1 MTGIRLRPVGLA
13 GALLLSGLPAAAVSQ
28 TTPPPRWTPSAP
40 DNAQLL
46 ANFSYGT
53 VEPVLTAIGA
63 RFQRSGSPARPALLV
78 TFPNNR
84 RASLILSSCD
94 AAGNCKALSIQ
105 SFWTRIAN
113 SPPEKTAQAIASFNQ
128 RYSFGK
134 AFVAADGRPA
144 LQRYLIADYGF
155 VRGNLAV
162 NLLVFASQAEQFA
175 TQVLKPLEA
184 APR

>member
-1 MTGIRLRPVGLA
+1 MRLVMIGFAGLA
-13 GALLLSGLPAAAVSQ
+13 ALSMTPSALTAQAA
-28 TTPPPRWTPSAP
+28 PPPRWAPNAP

-46 ANFSYGT
+46 ANFSYAT

-63 RFQRSGSPARPALLV
+63 RFQRSGQAARPALLV

-84 RASLILSSCD
+84 RATLILSSCD
-94 AAGNCKALSIQ
+94 AAGACKALSIQ

-113 SPPEKTAQAIASFNQ
+113 APPEKTAQAIASFNQ

-144 LQRYLIADYGF
+144 LQRYLTADYGF

-162 NLLVFASQAEQFA
+162 NLLVFANQADQFA
-175 TQVLKPLEA
+175 AQVLRPLEA
-184 APR
+184 SPR